1 MIRVVV
7 VDDHTLMR
15 SGIRGLLGLTE
26 DITVVAE
33 AGDGEEAIRVIGETQ
48 PDLVLLDVRL
58 PKLSGL
64 KVLETLQSRNALPPT
79 ILLTTFDDDE
89 AFLQGM
95 RMGAKGFLLK
105 DVSLERL
112 TWAIRRV
119 IGGESC
125 FRPTL
130 TERALQ
136 GVKAMPHEFDS
147 LDLPSPLT
155 RREIEVLALMAG
167 GYNNQ
172 EIAQALGTGEGTVKN
187 HVSSI
192 LSKLGVRDRVRAV
205 LRGIE
210 IGLL

>member
-1 MIRVVV
+1 MIRVVI

-15 SGIRGLLGLTE
+15 SGIRGLLTLTG
-26 DITVVAE
+26 DIDVVGE
-33 AGDGEEAIRVIGETQ
+33 AGDGEQAIRIITETK

-64 KVLETLQSRNALPPT
+64 KVLESLRNQDILPPT

-89 AFLQGM
+89 VLLQGM
-95 RMGAKGFLLK
+95 RMGARGFLLK

-112 TWAIRRV
+112 VWAIQRV
-119 IGGESC
+119 VNGENC

-136 GVKAMPHEFDS
+136 GVKTLPNTLDS
-147 LDLPSPLT
+147 LETPSPLT

-167 GYNNQ
+167 GYNNL
-172 EIAQALGTGEGTVKN
+172 EIAQALGTSDGTIKN
-187 HVSSI
+187 HVSNI
-192 LSKLGVRDRVRAV
+192 LSKFGVRDRVRAV
-205 LRGIE
+205 FKAIE
-210 IGLL
+210 LGLL